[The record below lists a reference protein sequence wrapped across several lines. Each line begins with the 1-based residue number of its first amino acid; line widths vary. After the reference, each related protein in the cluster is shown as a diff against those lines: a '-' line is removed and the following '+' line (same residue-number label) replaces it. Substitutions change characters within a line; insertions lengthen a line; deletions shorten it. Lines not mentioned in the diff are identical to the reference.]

1 MMSVP
6 ASGTCSG
13 GSNAFSEATTS
24 GQDIPGLAAPRATI
38 SSLSNGMDL
47 GERNGE
53 QEVTDG
59 KKLQGWDFMLGDS
72 AKKKRKPLKGRR
84 RGRAKKIEQNRVNE
98 RKARIHS

>member
-1 MMSVP
+1 MPFLRPPLLDRKFLTLSP
-6 ASGTCSG
+6 
-13 GSNAFSEATTS
+13 
-24 GQDIPGLAAPRATI
+24 PRATI

-53 QEVTDG
+53 QEVMDG
-59 KKLQGWDFMLGDS
+59 KKLQGWDFLLGDS
-72 AKKKRKPLKGRR
+72 TKKMRKPLKGRR